1 MGAFIRSVARW
12 TALLVA
18 LAASAVFLFA
28 LIAWLRTA
36 FLPYNSE
43 GRYFD
48 GDATVYYDSEPL
60 FFEILGVVSGA
71 IGAAAV
77 VVRRKLRRW

>member
-1 MGAFIRSVARW
+1 MNAVIRSAARW

-18 LAASAVFLFA
+18 LAAGAVFLFA

-43 GRYFD
+43 GRSFD
-48 GDATVYYDSEPL
+48 GVAAVYYDFEPQY
-60 FFEILGVVSGA
+60 FAIVGVVSGA
-71 IGAAAV
+71 LGAAAV
-77 VVRRKLRRW
+77 VARRKLRRR